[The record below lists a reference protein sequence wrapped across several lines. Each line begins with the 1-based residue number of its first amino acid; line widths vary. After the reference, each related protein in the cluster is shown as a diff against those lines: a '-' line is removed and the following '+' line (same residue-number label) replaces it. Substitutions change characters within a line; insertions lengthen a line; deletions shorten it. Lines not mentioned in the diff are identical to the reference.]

1 MSAIMQATDLNL
13 WYGQNHALH
22 DINIS
27 IPAHEI
33 TAFIGPSGC
42 GKSTFLRT
50 LNRMNDLIPSVRI
63 TGTVE
68 FQGQDIYAPS
78 VDTTWLRK
86 QVGMVF
92 QKANPF
98 PMSIYDNVAYGP
110 RTHGIRS
117 RVQLDEIVENSLR
130 AAAIWDEVKD
140 RLKKSALGLSGGQ
153 QQRLCIARALAVE
166 PEVLLMDESTSALD
180 PISTS
185 KIEDLAV
192 ELKSKYTVIMVT
204 HNMQQAARVSDNTA
218 FFLLGELVEFGKT
231 EQLFSTPKDKRTEDY
246 ITRTVWLRRCVMRNK
261 FDEQLEKLHV
271 ELIQMGAACE
281 DAISAAAE
289 ALLKGDTAL
298 ADVAE
303 EAEKDIDQRER
314 EVENLCL
321 KLLLQQQPVARDLRE
336 ISAAL
341 KMISDLERIGDQA
354 ADIAELTRYI
364 RMPERAKRMH
374 IAEMAQAV
382 IGMVTDSVDSFVKR
396 DLDLAR
402 SVYTSDDKVD
412 ALFEKVKQELIEL
425 IAADPKCGETSLDL
439 LMVAKY
445 LERIGDHATNV
456 AEWVEYSLTGQHPSG
471 N

>member
-1 MSAIMQATDLNL
+1 
-13 WYGQNHALH
+13 
-22 DINIS
+22 
-27 IPAHEI
+27 
-33 TAFIGPSGC
+33 
-42 GKSTFLRT
+42 
-50 LNRMNDLIPSVRI
+50 
-63 TGTVE
+63 
-68 FQGQDIYAPS
+68 
-78 VDTTWLRK
+78 
-86 QVGMVF
+86 
-92 QKANPF
+92 
-98 PMSIYDNVAYGP
+98 
-110 RTHGIRS
+110 
-117 RVQLDEIVENSLR
+117 
-130 AAAIWDEVKD
+130 
-140 RLKKSALGLSGGQ
+140 
-153 QQRLCIARALAVE
+153 
-166 PEVLLMDESTSALD
+166 
-180 PISTS
+180 
-185 KIEDLAV
+185 
-192 ELKSKYTVIMVT
+192 
-204 HNMQQAARVSDNTA
+204 
-218 FFLLGELVEFGKT
+218 
-231 EQLFSTPKDKRTEDY
+231 
-246 ITRTVWLRRCVMRNK
+246 MRNK
-261 FDEQLEKLHV
+261 FDEQLERLHV

-289 ALLKGDTAL
+289 ALLKGDESL
-298 ADVAE
+298 AAAAE
-303 EAEKDIDQRER
+303 EAERDIDQRER

-321 KLLLQQQPVARDLRE
+321 KLLLQQQPVAKDLRE

-364 RMPERAKRMH
+364 HMPEGAKRMH

-425 IAADPKCGETSLDL
+425 IASDPKYGETGLDL